1 MKVID
6 MAVHEVATIT
16 ADKTICDCARQM
28 RLEHVGS
35 LVVVN
40 DDQTPLGMITD
51 RDIAIEVVARN
62 LDPMKL
68 TVRDVMTTPVVTA
81 GPSESMVVALARM
94 REFGVRR
101 LPIVDEEGKLVGVI
115 SNSNL
120 VEELSSLLDS
130 LVRNI
135 HSSKTREVALRSD
148 ERCSRGTSSK
158 MIPVGSERCSEPFFF
173 DPGCFTWNNP
183 AWILQ
188 KSPSPSFSMTMFHV
202 EHCPE
207 SRPQA

>member
-1 MKVID
+1 
-6 MAVHEVATIT
+6 
-16 ADKTICDCARQM
+16 M

-101 LPIVDEEGKLVGVI
+101 LPIVDEDGKLVGVI

-148 ERCSRGTSSK
+148 E
-158 MIPVGSERCSEPFFF
+158 
-173 DPGCFTWNNP
+173 
-183 AWILQ
+183 
-188 KSPSPSFSMTMFHV
+188 
-202 EHCPE
+202 
-207 SRPQA
+207 

>member
-16 ADKTICDCARQM
+16 ADKPICDCARQM

-148 ERCSRGTSSK
+148 E
-158 MIPVGSERCSEPFFF
+158 
-173 DPGCFTWNNP
+173 
-183 AWILQ
+183 
-188 KSPSPSFSMTMFHV
+188 
-202 EHCPE
+202 
-207 SRPQA
+207 

>member
-68 TVRDVMTTPVVTA
+68 
-81 GPSESMVVALARM
+81 
-94 REFGVRR
+94 
-101 LPIVDEEGKLVGVI
+101 VGVI

-148 ERCSRGTSSK
+148 E
-158 MIPVGSERCSEPFFF
+158 
-173 DPGCFTWNNP
+173 
-183 AWILQ
+183 
-188 KSPSPSFSMTMFHV
+188 
-202 EHCPE
+202 
-207 SRPQA
+207 

>member
-148 ERCSRGTSSK
+148 ECWSRGTSSK
-158 MIPVGSERCSEPFFF
+158 MIPVGSERCSEPLFF
-173 DPGCFTWNNP
+173 
-183 AWILQ
+183 Q
-188 KSPSPSFSMTMFHV
+188 SRMFHV
-202 EHCPE
+202 EQSCVNPAEVTLSFIFHDDVPRGTL
-207 SRPQA
+207 S

>member
-68 TVRDVMTTPVVTA
+68 DRPRRHDDSRRHC
-81 GPSESMVVALARM
+81 GPQRKH
-94 REFGVRR
+94 G
-101 LPIVDEEGKLVGVI
+101 
-115 SNSNL
+115 
-120 VEELSSLLDS
+120 
-130 LVRNI
+130 
-135 HSSKTREVALRSD
+135 
-148 ERCSRGTSSK
+148 RGTC
-158 MIPVGSERCSEPFFF
+158 PH
-173 DPGCFTWNNP
+173 
-183 AWILQ
+183 AWIR
-188 KSPSPSFSMTMFHV
+188 
-202 EHCPE
+202 
-207 SRPQA
+207 RPPPAHR